1 RGAGAVP
8 LRAARPPIRRRAGA
22 HLQSGSLRDRQQSR
36 GVLPMRIVLALLLL
50 TACAG
55 RKPDGPPDTEV
66 QIVDELG
73 EPLLGTSS
81 FWARVTQDKCVQYG
95 ESCTVALPTGDYS
108 LTFRKERAG
117 RPGSQIGGTVE
128 SERVAGCLRGR
139 VHVGPGQNVVGR
151 QEGEL

>member
-1 RGAGAVP
+1 
-8 LRAARPPIRRRAGA
+8 
-22 HLQSGSLRDRQQSR
+22 
-36 GVLPMRIVLALLLL
+36 MRIALALLLL

-73 EPLLGTSS
+73 DPLLGTSS
-81 FWARVTQDKCVQYG
+81 FWARATQDKCVQYG

-117 RPGSQIGGTVE
+117 RPGSQIGGTVQ
-128 SERVAGCLRGR
+128 SERAAGCLRAR
-139 VHVGPGQNVVGR
+139 VHVVPGQKIVCKKK
-151 QEGEL
+151 GEFNCAKGVYETMDCGNAAAVRYGYKPKPGDEPPSEQ